1 MQNGSHMADE
11 TQRTRDEDRRTIQR
25 RAADQA
31 IEDRVAL
38 DDMLDLMVHELRN
51 PIAVIKGFAST
62 FVHSIDK
69 LDREQLV
76 TGAQAL
82 LRASD
87 RLEALLNSF
96 AEARSVDT
104 EVVALHRTDI
114 LLSRLVNDTVEE
126 QSVISAGHPMS
137 VTINDDVLLHVDEIR
152 IRQVLTNLISN
163 AVKYSPAKAPI
174 EVTASRH
181 GDKAHI
187 CVTDRGRGIPD
198 HQTESIFHKF
208 SRFADGV
215 AGTGLGLYIA
225 RGLARAHG
233 GDLILSETGENG
245 CTFLLLLPIHDA
257 APSED
262 HLPR

>member
-1 MQNGSHMADE
+1 MADE
-11 TQRTRDEDRRTIQR
+11 TQEPSNRDRRTIQR
-25 RAADQA
+25 RAADQGIA
-31 IEDRVAL
+31 ERSFDEV
-38 DDMLDLMVHELRN
+38 LDLMVHELRN

-69 LDREQLV
+69 LDREQV
-76 TGAQAL
+76 VNGAQAL
-82 LRASD
+82 LRASN
-87 RLEALLNSF
+87 RLDALLNSF

-104 EVVALHRTDI
+104 EDLPLHRTDI

-126 QSVISAGHPMS
+126 QSVIAAGHSLS
-137 VTINDDVLLHVDEIR
+137 VAIHDDVLLHVDEVR

-163 AVKYSPAKAPI
+163 AVKYSPARAPI

-187 CVTDRGRGIPD
+187 CVRDCGDGIPTD
-198 HQTESIFHKF
+198 KAESIFQKF

-233 GDLILSETGENG
+233 GDLLLRDSSENG
-245 CTFLLLLPIHDA
+245 CTFLLMLPIHEDVTA
-257 APSED
+257 ED
-262 HLPR
+262 HQPR

>member
-1 MQNGSHMADE
+1 MADE
-11 TQRTRDEDRRTIQR
+11 TQNHIDGDRRTTQR

-31 IEDRVAL
+31 VAERSL

-51 PIAVIKGFAST
+51 PIAVVKGFAST
-62 FVHSIDK
+62 FTHSIEK

-87 RLEALLNSF
+87 RLDALLNSF
-96 AEARSVDT
+96 AEARSVET
-104 EVVALHRTDI
+104 EDVPLHRTDI
-114 LLSRLVNDTVEE
+114 LLSRLVSDTVEE
-126 QSVISAGHPMS
+126 QSVIAAGHSLS
-137 VTINDDVLLHVDEIR
+137 VTIHDDVLLHVDEVR

-163 AVKYSPAKAPI
+163 AVKYSPARAPI

-187 CVTDRGRGIPD
+187 RVKDHGTGIPAE
-198 HQTESIFHKF
+198 QAEWIFHKF
-208 SRFADGV
+208 SRFAEGV

-233 GDLILSETGENG
+233 GNLLLSDSNADG
-245 CTFLLLLPIHDA
+245 CTFLLELPIHESA
-257 APSED
+257 SSQD
-262 HLPR
+262 HQPR